1 LEHGIAS
8 NDNRLNDI
16 TVKGDEVFVTDGIQ
30 TRSQTQNQ
38 SPQWTNIPLLVK
50 IYKLLVNELSN
61 QIEANMALEEEE
73 EEVRERSYSCI
84 YQCCC
89 LQYFRGR
96 PNVLAKILC
105 LTYAQMNLMLCGAY
119 EIIVIFSFEVS
130 FKGMNFLTLLF
141 VFQYIHAIRDP
152 KCKVM

>member
-1 LEHGIAS
+1 M
-8 NDNRLNDI
+8 
-16 TVKGDEVFVTDGIQ
+16 FVTDGIQ

-73 EEVRERSYSCI
+73 EEVCERSYSCI
-84 YQCCC
+84 YQCC

-105 LTYAQMNLMLCGAY
+105 LTYAVMILMLCGAY
-119 EIIVIFSFEVS
+119 EVIVIHNFEVS
-130 FKGMNFLTLLF
+130 FKGMNFLALLF
-141 VFQYIHAIRDP
+141 VCFYVHALRP
-152 KCKVM
+152 

>member
-16 TVKGDEVFVTDGIQ
+16 TVKGDEVFVTDGIR

-73 EEVRERSYSCI
+73 EEVCERSYSYI
-84 YQCCC
+84 YQCY

-96 PNVLAKILC
+96 PNVLGKILF
-105 LTYAQMNLMLCGAY
+105 LTYAVMNL
-119 EIIVIFSFEVS
+119 
-130 FKGMNFLTLLF
+130 
-141 VFQYIHAIRDP
+141 D
-152 KCKVM
+152 VMWSLRSNCNSQF

>member
-8 NDNRLNDI
+8 NDTRLNDI
-16 TVKGDEVFVTDGIQ
+16 TVKGDEVFVTDAIQ

-50 IYKLLVNELSN
+50 IYKLLVNELSS

-73 EEVRERSYSCI
+73 EEEVSKRSLSCI
-84 YQCCC
+84 YQIC
-89 LQYFRGR
+89 LQYFSDG

-105 LTYAQMNLMLCGAY
+105 LTAVVINLIILCGAY
-119 EIIVIFSFEVS
+119 EVTVILNFEGN
-130 FKGMNFLTLLF
+130 FKGTDFLALLF
-141 VFQYIHAIRDP
+141 VLTF
-152 KCKVM
+152 

>member
-16 TVKGDEVFVTDGIQ
+16 TVKGDIMFVTDGIQ

-61 QIEANMALEEEE
+61 QIEANLALEEEE
-73 EEVRERSYSCI
+73 EEVCTVSVLSAVSCI
-84 YQCCC
+84 TLLSC
-89 LQYFRGR
+89 
-96 PNVLAKILC
+96 A
-105 LTYAQMNLMLCGAY
+105 AY
-119 EIIVIFSFEVS
+119 ETILICSF
-130 FKGMNFLTLLF
+130 N
-141 VFQYIHAIRDP
+141 
-152 KCKVM
+152 